1 MILDVGCGSGEYESV
16 SSRRGQVN
24 IDIQKPKDKPSNFVL
39 GDAHKLPFQSGVF
52 EKALLIDV
60 IEHLNSPIVALK
72 ELKRVVE
79 KEGTIILG
87 TPNALYLPKILRT
100 LIKGEYI
107 PHKDHVITFGIP
119 ELRNLLN
126 RSRFKSFQIQAITYR
141 DDQHNC
147 LIPSTILR
155 FFRSELRG
163 RQIIAKITT

>member
-39 GDAHKLPFQSGVF
+39 CDAHKLPFQSGVF

-100 LIKGEYI
+100 LIKGEYV

-126 RSRFKSFQIQAITYR
+126 RSGFKSFQIQVITYR

-147 LIPSTILR
+147 FISPILR

-163 RQIIAKITT
+163 RQLIAKITT